1 MLSRLFFGL
10 FVCAVL
16 LCSANAQAQPGGGG
30 PGGGGPGGRGGFMG
44 GAMSSS
50 MLLMNEKVREELD
63 LVDDQVKALEELQE
77 KAREKMTELFQDMR
91 NGGGGDRQ
99 QAFEELRPKM
109 EAMTKDLEQDV
120 DEILLPDQRKR
131 LKQLTNQMRVRG
143 RSGVGTGLL
152 DNEELKK
159 ELEITS
165 EQEEKMRAEAEKA
178 QAMLREET
186 AKLQKKAI
194 DKVLEVLSA
203 DQRKKYED
211 LVGDQFDFGQNQF
224 GGGRGGPGGGGGR
237 GGRDSKGGGD

>member
-1 MLSRLFFGL
+1 MLSRLVFGL

-30 PGGGGPGGRGGFMG
+30 PGGRGGFMG
-44 GAMSSS
+44 GGMSSS

-63 LVDDQVKALEELQE
+63 LVEDQVKALEELQE
-77 KAREKMTELFQDMR
+77 KSREKMTELFQDMR

-109 EAMTKDLEQDV
+109 EAMNKELEQDV

-143 RSGVGTGLL
+143 RSGAGTGLL

-178 QAMLREET
+178 QTMLREET
-186 AKLQKKAI
+186 AKLQKKAM

-224 GGGRGGPGGGGGR
+224 GGGRGGPGGGGR